1 MWSLKGAMSVPLA
14 MASTVAWRMV
24 TVSLTGSSG
33 PDGSTTSRQTRLLR
47 IACGEDGGCKR
58 GCGAA
63 LVPVVLTVI
72 LGVVFGGAAS
82 GAGAA
87 FGVSSLS
94 SVMVRLRRGG
104 IKSPASSLG
113 FGGSGW
119 AFFLSGDDLRGAG
132 ILAAKILLHL
142 SAAIF
147 RQRLATAFVQ
157 LVQAICLAL
166 SFFLGY
172 RRGHALTVLK
182 HHVLAVVRIIWI
194 AHIIKNSITIV
205 VTL

>member
-113 FGGSGW
+113 FGGIIKSNFRHQLK
-119 AFFLSGDDLRGAG
+119 AFF
-132 ILAAKILLHL
+132 
-142 SAAIF
+142 
-147 RQRLATAFVQ
+147 FVQ
-157 LVQAICLAL
+157 NAFEDKL
-166 SFFLGY
+166 FG
-172 RRGHALTVLK
+172 
-182 HHVLAVVRIIWI
+182 
-194 AHIIKNSITIV
+194 
-205 VTL
+205 